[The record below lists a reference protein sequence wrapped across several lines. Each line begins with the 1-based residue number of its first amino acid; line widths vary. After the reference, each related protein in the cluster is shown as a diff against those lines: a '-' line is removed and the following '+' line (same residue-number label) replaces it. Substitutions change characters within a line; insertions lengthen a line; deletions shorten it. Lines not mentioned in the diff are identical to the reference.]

1 MVVTLVGG
9 VTKTLTGTLPAVTAG
24 LYPASWLNANGVP
37 RQLVFGWVGSTG
49 AVVDFHEVDE
59 AKVATI
65 SAVPELTV
73 SQTSYNA
80 ATLSPG
86 DPVTYSVVAGV
97 AAGIPETSPISMT
110 QTLPVGTVAAGAYGT
125 GWVCAAPSGRSV
137 TCTNSNGPFPA
148 GATLAP
154 ITVVGIVTAT
164 GVTPALVQSTTVATS
179 SASDASPAYSSSTT
193 VGTLPATP
201 SGISLSS
208 TSGTI
213 AGGSTVTV
221 NGTNISNATAIEI
234 GSTAQQ
240 QAGTPVVLLPC
251 PSGVTTGCFVN
262 NGNGTLTIP
271 SMPARSTSGA
281 VTVTVVTV
289 GLAAAAA
296 YTYLAAPA
304 APTAPT
310 ATTGVTSATVSW
322 TAPANNG
329 SAITGYVVTPTRNGV
344 AQTPVAFDA
353 SATSRTLTGLT
364 AGATYTFTV
373 AAVNAIG
380 TGSPSPASNAV
391 VPYDLPGRLP
401 SPRSPPGPPPR
412 P

>member
-1 MVVTLVGG
+1 
-9 VTKTLTGTLPAVTAG
+9 
-24 LYPASWLNANGVP
+24 
-37 RQLVFGWVGSTG
+37 
-49 AVVDFHEVDE
+49 
-59 AKVATI
+59 
-65 SAVPELTV
+65 
-73 SQTSYNA
+73 
-80 ATLSPG
+80 
-86 DPVTYSVVAGV
+86 
-97 AAGIPETSPISMT
+97 MT

-179 SASDASPAYSSSTT
+179 SASDANPAYSSSTT

-213 AGGSTVTV
+213 ARQHRDRERDEHLQRDRDRDRLHRP
-221 NGTNISNATAIEI
+221 A
-234 GSTAQQ
+234 
-240 QAGTPVVLLPC
+240 AGRHPGRPAAVS
-251 PSGVTTGCFVN
+251 SGVTTGCFVN

-271 SMPARSTSGA
+271 SMPARSTSGL
-281 VTVTVVTV
+281 TNVTVVTV

-310 ATTGVTSATVSW
+310 AVAGVTSATVTW
-322 TAPANNG
+322 TAPASNG

-344 AQTPVAFDA
+344 AQTPVSFDA

-364 AGATYTFTV
+364 ASASYTFTV

-391 VPYDLPGRLP
+391 VPYDVPGGRP
-401 SPRSPPGPPPR
+401 SPRPPPGPPPR